1 MRTANRRPTHR
12 SFPNRELRTPVGRFG
27 SSEVTRAMAKDSYDK
42 VIEDSFPAS
51 DPPASSGITGP
62 RATKPRPA
70 SHRRDDDSRPKGT
83 PNPQST
89 ETAQHEKKPSR

>member
-1 MRTANRRPTHR
+1 
-12 SFPNRELRTPVGRFG
+12 
-27 SSEVTRAMAKDSYDK
+27 MAKDSYDK
-42 VIEDSFPAS
+42 AIEDSFPAS

-62 RATKPRPA
+62 RAVKPRSA

-83 PNPQST
+83 PNLDGQTT